1 VNGSLF
7 QFSTIDPDQCAEG
20 RLLIVSHLLISN
32 FGLVFRFRQS
42 FEELPAVPE
51 TNRNTLGMT
60 FNTFNRLFQIR
71 PVNHVIYWI
80 LFVVIGSYIFS
91 YQQNFPYQFYLL
103 NLLVHLPVL
112 LLFAYFVIYRL
123 VPDFLLRGRLYS
135 FFGLLALFTAITS
148 LLKLYISKNVYYA
161 LFIPK
166 ALHPKE
172 WYTLDAFLINLI
184 WIVGPTVL
192 FAMFKYY
199 KNWMRNQDISN
210 EAERKRLATELQVL
224 KGQLNPHF
232 LFNTLNNLYSLAL
245 SKSSKTAVVIAKM
258 SDMFH
263 YILYECNAI
272 EVPVWKEIKLIENYI
287 ELEQIRY
294 SDRLSIKFEKD
305 VDNLN
310 HLIPP
315 MLLYSFVENCFKHGS
330 STDPDM
336 PWIKINIRVKNSN
349 LTFEAHNSIPPGY
362 KVENPEG
369 VGLLNSKRRL
379 ELIYPKNHRL
389 TIRKENDEFYVRL
402 DIKNSERY

>member
-1 VNGSLF
+1 
-7 QFSTIDPDQCAEG
+7 
-20 RLLIVSHLLISN
+20 
-32 FGLVFRFRQS
+32 LVFRFRQS

>member
-1 VNGSLF
+1 
-7 QFSTIDPDQCAEG
+7 
-20 RLLIVSHLLISN
+20 
-32 FGLVFRFRQS
+32 
-42 FEELPAVPE
+42 
-51 TNRNTLGMT
+51 MT

-80 LFVVIGSYIFS
+80 LFIVIGSYIFS

-112 LLFAYFVIYRL
+112 MLYTYFVIYRL
-123 VPDFLLRGRLYS
+123 VPYFLLRGRLFIFS
-135 FFGLLALFTAITS
+135 GLLALSTAIAS
-148 LLKLYISKNVYYA
+148 LLKLYISKNIYYA

-172 WYTLDAFLINLI
+172 WYSVDAFLINLL

-199 KNWMRNQDISN
+199 KNWIRSQDISN
-210 EAERKRLATELQVL
+210 EAERNQLAAELHVL

-294 SDRLSIKFEKD
+294 SDQLSIKFEKD
-305 VDNLN
+305 VDNMN

-315 MLLYSFVENCFKHGS
+315 MLLYSYVENCFKHGS
-330 STDPDM
+330 SPDPNM
-336 PWIKINIRVKNSN
+336 PWIKITIRVKNKS
-349 LTFEAHNSIPPGY
+349 LAFEAQNSIPPGN
-362 KVENPEG
+362 KVVNPEG

-389 TIRKENDEFYVRL
+389 TIREENDEFYVRL
-402 DIKNSERY
+402 DITKPERP